1 MPAAF
6 MVTTAMLR
14 GMEARP
20 VHVEVNISSGLP
32 GITVVGRP
40 DASVVEARFRVRCAL
55 RAAGFQVPRQ
65 NITINLAP
73 AELKKSGTAFDLPIA
88 VGILA
93 ASGQIPSEGLDGC
106 LVVGELSLDGRVV
119 GVRGL
124 VAYADLAQRMG
135 LRLVGPRGR
144 LDGCPAAAEVR
155 VVGELAEFLLPAGE
169 LGSEPDEA
177 CRDLP
182 AEAARERDFGEVA
195 GQEMAKRALSVAVS
209 GGLGILML
217 GPPGVGKTMLASC
230 VPGILPEM
238 SDEEYYETALVHS
251 IADSGDPRVAA
262 HLRPFRAPHHSIGAA
277 GLLGGG
283 SPVRPGEISLAH
295 NGVLF
300 LDELGECNRMV
311 LQAMR
316 QPMEERTVRIAR
328 ADGSY
333 AFPCRFQFVAASNPC
348 PCGHLGD
355 PSVSC
360 TCSATA
366 VASYRAKLAGPLID
380 RIDMVVGL
388 ERPDVSE
395 LMGGCAPTST
405 AALRDRVLAARDF
418 AGRRGRRRPR
428 RAAGEAGA
436 GGGVARELDLCEV
449 DGRARG
455 MLESLARA
463 QALSVRAIASV
474 VRVARAIADMEESPS
489 VLEDHLLEAMAYRD
503 REVAL

>member
-1 MPAAF
+1 MPSAF
-6 MVTTAMLR
+6 TVRTAMLR
-14 GMEARP
+14 GMEAHP
-20 VHVEVNISSGLP
+20 VNVEVNIASGLP

-55 RAAGFQVPRQ
+55 RAAGFHVPRS
-65 NITINLAP
+65 NITVNLAP
-73 AELKKSGTAFDLPIA
+73 AEQKKSGTSFDLPIA

-93 ASGQIPSEGLDGC
+93 ASGQIPSEGLDGF

-135 LRLVGPRGR
+135 LRLLGPQGR
-144 LDGCPAAAEVR
+144 LEGCPAAAEVR
-155 VVGELAEFLLPAGE
+155 VVGELVEFLAPGGC
-169 LGSEPDEA
+169 LGREPDG
-177 CRDLP
+177 
-182 AEAARERDFGEVA
+182 AEGLLADEGVRERDFGEVA
-195 GQEMAKRALSVAVS
+195 GQEVAKRALSVAVS

-230 VPGILPEM
+230 VPGILPDM
-238 SDEEYYETALVHS
+238 GDEEYYETALVHS
-251 IADSGDPRVAA
+251 VADSGDARVAA
-262 HLRPFRAPHHSIGAA
+262 HLRPFRAPHHSIGIA

-283 SPVRPGEISLAH
+283 SPVRPGEVSLAH

-333 AFPCRFQFVAASNPC
+333 CFPCDFQFVAASNPC

-355 PSVSC
+355 PALAC

-366 VASYRAKLAGPLID
+366 VASYRAKLAGPLVD

-395 LMGGCAPTST
+395 LMGGRIPTST
-405 AALRDRVLAARDF
+405 SVLKERVLSARDF
-418 AGRRGRRRPR
+418 AARRRS
-428 RAAGEAGA
+428 RAAGPGGDGS
-436 GGGVARELDLCEV
+436 GGGVARLIERCEV
-449 DGRARG
+449 DGRAKG
-455 MLESLARA
+455 ALESLARM
-463 QALSVRAIASV
+463 QSLSARAVASV
-474 VRVARAIADMEESPS
+474 VRVARAIADMEQSAA
-489 VLEDHLLEAMAYRD
+489 VLEDHLLEAVAYRD
-503 REVAL
+503 REVEQ